1 MGRLLLAEGFLEL
14 GHHVPHLGR
23 EGTIRL
29 QSKIFLI
36 FVEGAGGI
44 AQFEADIGEEGVGR
58 SEVWHLLHGGL
69 PEGCSFLP
77 AAGGEIGFGEFVL
90 SGRGVGSD
98 LQAFLQ
104 RSFRGGIILVLIM
117 EAAEIEVG
125 SGELW
130 FEFDAVFQCGFG
142 LLPVLL
148 LQIGFA

>member
-1 MGRLLLAEGFLEL
+1 MGRRRSAEGFLEL

-58 SEVWHLLHGGL
+58 SEVCKTLLHGGL
-69 PEGCSFLP
+69 GEGRGFLP
-77 AAGGEIGFGEFVL
+77 TAGGEIGFGEFVL
-90 SGRGVGSD
+90 GGRDVWSD

-104 RSFRGGIILVLIM
+104 RSFRGGIPL
-117 EAAEIEVG
+117 
-125 SGELW
+125 
-130 FEFDAVFQCGFG
+130 F
-142 LLPVLL
+142 
-148 LQIGFA
+148 